1 MCLFRACVGKYEF
14 TSQEA
19 QRQSDRYLSTGN
31 AFDEFIGNKCIQDDG
46 EFYTFGNQN
55 CTDKTQVPF
64 TAANTFYSKG
74 ANFSCNGASLEAMQ
88 AAGLDIGTTVHD
100 VPTIAEIIA
109 MGKAALA

>member
-1 MCLFRACVGKYEF
+1 MSLPL
-14 TSQEA
+14 SQEA